1 MMTTT
6 PKSSSFSSEQVVCR
20 DANLEELQVRQTNS
34 QIKTPSSPSCPKLMY
49 VEHWSN
55 QAKLGCG
62 ESSLNLKR
70 PCMCNLDCA
79 SGNLTNHHLQ
89 GHSCGK
95 NTRRQLIISCF
106 IHSMGFHQPG
116 KTCYAQVQP
125 AVYQKSKLWHSQFHL
140 LGRRPHFL
148 GLM

>member
-1 MMTTT
+1 M
-6 PKSSSFSSEQVVCR
+6 QIW
-20 DANLEELQVRQTNS
+20 EELQVRQTNS

-62 ESSLNLKR
+62 EASLNLKR
-70 PCMCNLDCA
+70 PCMCNLECA
-79 SGNLTNHHLQ
+79 SGNLTNHYLQ
-89 GHSCGK
+89 GHARSLLRK
-95 NTRRQLIISCF
+95 KHKATINNYSCF
-106 IHSMGFHQPG
+106 IRSMGFHQPG

-125 AVYQKSKLWHSQFHL
+125 AVYQKSKPWHSQFHL

-148 GLM
+148 GLR